1 MKRIRVIT
9 TKKGIEVGNVTVNE
23 KIKGYRMC
31 LKIKPFIEGE
41 LK

>member
-23 KIKGYRMC
+23 KYSKTG
-31 LKIKPFIEGE
+31 IEAGVGIRTQAR
-41 LK
+41 